1 MVPVTCDVWIHV
13 HFHIMADYITPSD
26 PDYNQDLNMLCMM
39 NAGERSLDEF
49 IALGSEANCYFRN
62 MELILCGFQQRSG
75 RPRVCSAL
83 GLCGERYGRV

>member
-13 HFHIMADYITPSD
+13 HFHFMADHITPSD

-49 IALGSEANCYFRN
+49 IALG
-62 MELILCGFQQRSG
+62 
-75 RPRVCSAL
+75 
-83 GLCGERYGRV
+83 